1 MLFFKIIFIL
11 TFYYSGKIKAVY
23 KQIQGQEEDQEIE
36 DKVSEVTEINKIH
49 SVEEL
54 DKYFS
59 IDDTCKTHV
68 FNDTMPEKQENIW
81 NKDIDTAN
89 LFPNVDKLA
98 SQNNEEDMLSI
109 VESIVTAKLEAEFCL
124 NKEHKEQ
131 SSTGKNTEDIIQ

>member
-23 KQIQGQEEDQEIE
+23 KQIQGQEEDQKIE
-36 DKVSEVTEINKIH
+36 DKVSEVTEIKIR

-54 DKYFS
+54 NKYSS
-59 IDDTCKTHV
+59 IDDTCKTYV
-68 FNDTMPEKQENIW
+68 FNDTMPEKEVNIW

-131 SSTGKNTEDIIQ
+131 SSTGNNTEDIIQ